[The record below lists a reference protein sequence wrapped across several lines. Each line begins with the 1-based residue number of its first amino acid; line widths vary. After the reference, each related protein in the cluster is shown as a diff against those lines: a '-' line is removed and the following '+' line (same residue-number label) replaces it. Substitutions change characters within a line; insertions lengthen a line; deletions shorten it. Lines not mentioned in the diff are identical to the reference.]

1 MERFVWRIKMN
12 SFAIGENINI
22 NEAKVKKTFDNL
34 LSLAKDKLE
43 SQPAVSQKKD
53 FWKSFEE
60 DVHVALLESS
70 KDLHIPW
77 KIEYISGHKFPDI
90 VARINEKQALGIEVK
105 TISTRNKSWKV
116 MGGSIMESTRIPDVS
131 RIHIFCAKQKP
142 FKIKYKPFEEC
153 VENVAVTHSPRY
165 MLDMEASEQDSL
177 FSKLGKTYEEI
188 RQMKNPFDAFKDF
201 IVKQRKSNLKKR
213 KVDDDFWWYSPNSN
227 QINSLELE
235 DQKFANEMVGLE
247 MQFWNQL
254 TRKEQHFLRAYL
266 LTSFPNIIEGNYN
279 DASRWLLQT
288 QGVIN
293 PSFRDTFS
301 AGGRQ
306 DLAGIRVPKIIYN
319 IASWKDDLINI
330 FNEKE
335 LPQQHFEHWKTRVL
349 SIDKFSEAE
358 KEVLKKI
365 INDIGKRI
373 LH

>member
-1 MERFVWRIKMN
+1 MN
-12 SFAIGENINI
+12 TFAIGENIDI

-34 LSLAKDKLE
+34 LSLTKDKLE
-43 SQPAVSQKKD
+43 SQPTISQKKD

-70 KDLHIPW
+70 KDLRIPW

-201 IVKQRKSNLKKR
+201 IVEQRKSNLKKR

-266 LTSFPNIIEGNYN
+266 LTSFPSIIEGNYN
-279 DASRWLLQT
+279 DASKWLLQT

-301 AGGRQ
+301 AGGRRNI
-306 DLAGIRVPKIIYN
+306 DGIKVPKIIFN
-319 IASWKDDLINI
+319 IVKWKEDLIKI
-330 FNEKE
+330 FNEKK
-335 LPQQHFEHWKTRVL
+335 LPQQDFEYWKEKVFAI
-349 SIDKFSEAE
+349 SKFSGPE
-358 KEVLKKI
+358 KDVLIKI
-365 INDIGKRI
+365 VKEIGANI
-373 LH
+373 VH

>member
-1 MERFVWRIKMN
+1 
-12 SFAIGENINI
+12 
-22 NEAKVKKTFDNL
+22 
-34 LSLAKDKLE
+34 
-43 SQPAVSQKKD
+43 
-53 FWKSFEE
+53 
-60 DVHVALLESS
+60 
-70 KDLHIPW
+70 
-77 KIEYISGHKFPDI
+77 
-90 VARINEKQALGIEVK
+90 
-105 TISTRNKSWKV
+105 
-116 MGGSIMESTRIPDVS
+116 
-131 RIHIFCAKQKP
+131 
-142 FKIKYKPFEEC
+142 
-153 VENVAVTHSPRY
+153 
-165 MLDMEASEQDSL
+165 
-177 FSKLGKTYEEI
+177 
-188 RQMKNPFDAFKDF
+188 
-201 IVKQRKSNLKKR
+201 
-213 KVDDDFWWYSPNSN
+213 
-227 QINSLELE
+227 
-235 DQKFANEMVGLE
+235 MVGLE

-254 TRKEQHFLRAYL
+254 SREEQHFLRAYL

-306 DLAGIRVPKIIYN
+306 NLAGIRVPKIIYN

-335 LPQQHFEHWKTRVL
+335 LSQQHFEHWKTRVL

>member
-1 MERFVWRIKMN
+1 MN
-12 SFAIGENINI
+12 TFAIGENIN
-22 NEAKVKKTFDNL
+22 NKEASVKETFERL
-34 LSLAKDKLE
+34 LCLTKEKLE
-43 SQPAVSQKKD
+43 SRSSISQKRD

-60 DVHVALLESS
+60 DVHIALLESS

-77 KIEYISGHKFPDI
+77 EIKYISGHKFPDI

-165 MLDMEASEQDSL
+165 MLDMDATKQNSL
-177 FSKLGKTYEEI
+177 FSKLGKTYDEI

-201 IVKQRKSNLKKR
+201 IVEQRKSNLKKR
-213 KVDDDFWWYSPNSN
+213 KIEDDFWWYSPSSN
-227 QINSLELE
+227 QINTMELE

-254 TRKEQHFLRAYL
+254 ARDEQHFLRAYL
-266 LTSFPNIIEGNYN
+266 LTSFPSIVEGNYN
-279 DASRWLLQT
+279 EASRWLLQT

-301 AGGRQ
+301 AGGKQ
-306 DLAGIRVPKIIYN
+306 ILSGIKVPKIIYN
-319 IASWKDDLINI
+319 IACWKDDLINI
-330 FNEKE
+330 LNEKDI
-335 LPQQHFEHWKTRVL
+335 PQQYFEHWKARVL
-349 SIDKFSEAE
+349 SVNKFSSEE

-365 INDIGKRI
+365 LADIGKKI
-373 LH
+373 IH

>member
-1 MERFVWRIKMN
+1 MN

-22 NEAKVKKTFDNL
+22 KEANVKESFDNL
-34 LSLAKDKLE
+34 LSLTKEKLE
-43 SQPAVSQKKD
+43 SRPSVSQKKD

-105 TISTRNKSWKV
+105 TISTRNNSWKV

-165 MLDMEASEQDSL
+165 MFDMDASKQDTL
-177 FSKLGKTYEEI
+177 FTKLGKTYEEI

-201 IVKQRKSNLKKR
+201 IVEQRKANLKQR
-213 KVDDDFWWYSPNSN
+213 KVDDEFWWYSPNSN
-227 QINSLELE
+227 QINSIELE
-235 DQKFANEMVGLE
+235 DQKFANKMVGLE

-254 TRKEQHFLRAYL
+254 TKAEQQFLQAYL
-266 LTSFPNIIEGNYN
+266 LISFPSIIEGKYN
-279 DASRWLLQT
+279 DASKWLLQT

-301 AGGRQ
+301 AGGCQ
-306 DLAGIRVPKIIYN
+306 NIDGIKVPRIIFN
-319 IASWKDDLINI
+319 IAKWKEDLIKI
-330 FNEKE
+330 FNEKN
-335 LPQQHFEHWKTRVL
+335 LPQQDFEYWKEKVFAISKFAAPERYVL
-349 SIDKFSEAE
+349 VKIV
-358 KEVLKKI
+358 KE
-365 INDIGKRI
+365 IGKNIDR
-373 LH
+373 

>member
-1 MERFVWRIKMN
+1 MN

-22 NEAKVKKTFDNL
+22 NEAQVKQTFDKL
-34 LSLAKDKLE
+34 LSLSKAKLE
-43 SQPAVSQKKD
+43 SQPIIAQKKD

-70 KDLHIPW
+70 RDLHIPW

-153 VENVAVTHSPRY
+153 VESVAVTHSPRY
-165 MLDMEASEQDSL
+165 MLDMDASKQDSL
-177 FSKLGKTYEEI
+177 FNKLGKTYDEI

-201 IVKQRKSNLKKR
+201 IVEQRKNSLRNR

-227 QINSLELE
+227 QVNSLELE
-235 DQKFANEMVGLE
+235 DQKFANKMVGLE

-254 TRKEQHFLRAYL
+254 SREEQHFLRAYL
-266 LTSFPNIIEGNYN
+266 LILFPNVIEGNYN

-306 DLAGIRVPKIIYN
+306 NLDGIKVPKIIYN
-319 IASWKDDLINI
+319 IANWKEDLIDI
-330 FNEKE
+330 LNEKA
-335 LPQQHFEHWKTRVL
+335 LPLQCFVLWKTKVL
-349 SIDKFSEAE
+349 SIGKFSSSE
-358 KEVLKKI
+358 KAVLKQI
-365 INDIGKRI
+365 LDDIGKKI
-373 LH
+373 LR